1 MSDRFN
7 IGGMVSE
14 RPFHIR
20 RLGHFHY
27 FSRHIAEALHFYTTL
42 VGFRISDALDTG
54 GRMTPEVRAK
64 VDDPHLYF
72 TRYGTDHHAFV
83 LCSDAI
89 NVARGRTFPEGVTV
103 GQITWQVGSL
113 KEVVDGER
121 WFAEAGLRIMK
132 SGRDTP
138 GSNWHTYTPDPDG
151 HPNEIYYG
159 MEQVGWDGLAKPYT
173 MHRGFHQPPELPQI
187 AEYQEIEQA
196 IASGIDI
203 ASGYRDSERLPFDHV
218 VDGIR
223 MPRPFKVTGI
233 GPVRLFAAD
242 IEASLAFYR
251 DRLGLKVTEET
262 RWNGLR
268 CVFLRANT
276 EHHSMALYENGVRE
290 LLDLPHASRTLSF
303 GARVND
309 YSQLKA
315 AIHFLEGHGT
325 RILYLPP
332 ELAPGMDHTAYA
344 VDPDGHLL
352 QLYHHMEQIGWDGR
366 PRPTELRRKIDNDA
380 WPETIE
386 PQADSFG
393 GEQFLG
399 PWA

>member
-1 MSDRFN
+1 MTQKFN
-7 IGGMVSE
+7 IGGLLYD
-14 RPFHIR
+14 RPFRVR

-42 VGFRISDALDTG
+42 MGFKISDALDTSA
-54 GRMTPEVRAK
+54 RMTPEVRAK
-64 VDDPHLYF
+64 VDDPRLYF
-72 TRYGTDHHAFV
+72 TRYCTDHHAFV

-121 WFAEAGLRIMK
+121 WFGEAGMKIMK

-159 MEQVGWDGLAKPYT
+159 MEQIGWNGLAKPYS
-173 MHRGFHQPPELPQI
+173 MHRGFYQPPELPQI
-187 AEYQEIEQA
+187 AEYQEIENA
-196 IASGIDI
+196 LAEGIDMS
-203 ASGYRDSERLPFDHV
+203 SGFRDEERLPFDFV

-233 GPVRLFAAD
+233 GPVRLFVGD
-242 IEASLAFYR
+242 MDASLGFYR
-251 DRLGLKVTEET
+251 DRLGLSVTEET
-262 RWNGLR
+262 RWNGFR

-276 EHHSMALYENGVRE
+276 EHHSMALYENGVRDALE
-290 LLDLPHASRTLSF
+290 LPHRSRTLSF
-303 GARVND
+303 GARLND
-309 YSQLKA
+309 YAQLKD
-315 AIHFLEGHGT
+315 AIKFLKARGV

-332 ELAPGMDHTAYA
+332 ELAPGMDYTAYA

-352 QLYHHMEQIGWDGR
+352 QLYYYMEQVGWDGR
-366 PRPTELRRKIDNDA
+366 PRPPELRCKIDNSN
-380 WPETIE
+380 WPEALSPMSDTFTGE
-386 PQADSFG
+386 PF
-393 GEQFLG
+393 FG